1 MEYRL
6 TLNKH
11 GYDLDRVIGRGS
23 YSTVNKA
30 FSHKLGKFVVI
41 KVIDKSQSAPDY
53 ISKFLPREL
62 SILTQCSH
70 PNIVQIYEIIEAS
83 NGLVFIVMEE
93 ALSDLFELIDSKDC
107 LIEDEARRIFKQI
120 VQAVTCCHGQG
131 IAHRDLKCE
140 NILMTSK
147 NTPKLTDFG
156 FATFINGNI
165 LSSTYCGST
174 AYAAPEILQ
183 GQPYDAFKADIWS
196 LGVVLYLMVTGYMPF
211 DDNDLTKLLKLQK
224 QPLEF
229 PPSHPLSI
237 FCKDIISCM
246 LSRNPHKRIS
256 INNLVEHPWF
266 RHP

>member
-1 MEYRL
+1 MEHSPILDKY
-6 TLNKH
+6 
-11 GYDLDRVIGRGS
+11 GYDLGKVLGRSS

-41 KVIDKSQSAPDY
+41 KVIDKSQSAPEY
-53 ISKFLPREL
+53 INKFLPREL
-62 SILTQCSH
+62 SILTRCSH
-70 PNIVQIYEIIEAS
+70 PNIVQVYEIIESS

-93 ALSDLFELIDSKDC
+93 APSDLFELIDSKDY
-107 LIEDEARRIFKQI
+107 LTEDEARRIFMQI
-120 VQAVTCCHGQG
+120 VQAVTYCHAQG

-140 NILMTSK
+140 NILMTSE

-156 FATFINGNI
+156 FATSIQGNS

-196 LGVVLYLMVTGYMPF
+196 LGVMLYLMVTGYMPF
-211 DDNDLTKLLKLQK
+211 DDSDLTKLLKLQK

-229 PPSHPLSI
+229 PPSQSLSSS
-237 FCKDIISCM
+237 CKDIISSM
-246 LSRNPHKRIS
+246 FSQNPQTRIS
-256 INNLVEHPWF
+256 INKMPEHSWF
-266 RHP
+266 SHQ